1 MIRRA
6 IVLLLFAILS
16 SGCSS
21 NTFLGRR
28 VDNFKAYYNTFYN
41 ARKAYD
47 KGYQAIEHKDEPVD
61 RDRYLPLFAR
71 PSGNTANREFENAV
85 VKSADIL
92 REHENSK
99 WVDDA
104 LLLIGKSYFY
114 QENFVGALQKFREVI
129 DRHSDLEEEARFW
142 FARTLIISRSY
153 DEALAFLQESLA
165 QEDVREKWIAS
176 YRLALGELYVQRSD
190 WESAADALST
200 GLDEAKEKELAAR
213 AQFLLGQVYET
224 MDEPEEAVKAYQR
237 VRRFN
242 PLYELD
248 FAARLSAIRVKGI
261 YGDAEN
267 ALNELRKMER
277 DDKNFE
283 YRDELRYL
291 KGRIFQAQLQADAAY
306 NSYFDLLYEE
316 NRTTPIDGDLRGRTH
331 YAMAELHRD
340 LDRDYVL
347 AAAHF
352 DTAAVSLAKPS
363 SRPLTGSFG
372 EAQFTRVA
380 ITDAAEIKAN
390 FNRYASVYK
399 GIADMD
405 SLLWLGSMSQEDF
418 DAKILELR
426 LARALLLEEQRKERD
441 ERLLAQQF
449 RQASDSRDSFLTRG
463 LPEGKIIDSGG
474 ASAGT
479 QSGFLF
485 HRDQERVADGR
496 NSFLLRWGDRPL
508 VPNWRRIEAVR
519 GQPVDLLIGEE
530 QSPLGFNPDD
540 PTTLPEIDT
549 SDVPRDSLSQAIM
562 YTKRSISWLDL
573 GNALFLALNMPD
585 SAAVWYRRVIDDN
598 PDEGVVQ
605 RSYYALAEVQKTLGD
620 SLSASRLYDQILDQY
635 PDSEFSDRIR
645 TQRGIQIREA
655 IVDSSALAL
664 ELYELVF
671 DEWQSGHADDLIN
684 QTVLIAV
691 SYPGT
696 DASAQALLAGGEFF
710 LEQAAADREKI
721 LAPINLQIPV
731 SLLIELWP
739 EKYGFEKEEES
750 EEADS
755 TLLDHSLSKIPDSTM
770 SDLSPALAAD
780 STHQNRL
787 PEMIGS
793 EIVVESDSV
802 GISPVPPDSLNRLL
816 ESIDFSLESRALDD
830 SAATGL
836 IQKDSLGIDPMRV
849 PLSVV
854 SPTEE
859 EPERPLYFVEDLF
872 DVILRDYGE
881 TDYAARA
888 RALRQ
893 AVVELRKP
901 IVSEPVAV
909 DISVVFSD
917 SLLND
922 VDAALAQTDSLGKFN
937 LALPVDSTELIAELR
952 VPTDSLRLPTIVD
965 ALAVNPVVVS
975 DSVAVDTD
983 TPEKGLIASDTL
995 KKGLIASD
1003 ILPTENDQIE
1013 QQGWVM
1019 LDKYPDIVLDDE
1031 DLDGEFEYLE
1041 SSTLKPLRLRRVLDL
1056 SIVGWTVRLAALAG
1070 TTAARKRAGE
1080 YAASMDTED
1089 QKVMILKDVD
1099 PSLTELTITWGIF
1112 PSKTATDD
1120 AVADLDLSLPDGS
1133 FYILMTSLEDD

>member
-1 MIRRA
+1 
-6 IVLLLFAILS
+6 
-16 SGCSS
+16 
-21 NTFLGRR
+21 
-28 VDNFKAYYNTFYN
+28 
-41 ARKAYD
+41 
-47 KGYQAIEHKDEPVD
+47 
-61 RDRYLPLFAR
+61 
-71 PSGNTANREFENAV
+71 
-85 VKSADIL
+85 
-92 REHENSK
+92 
-99 WVDDA
+99 
-104 LLLIGKSYFY
+104 
-114 QENFVGALQKFREVI
+114 
-129 DRHSDLEEEARFW
+129 
-142 FARTLIISRSY
+142 
-153 DEALAFLQESLA
+153 
-165 QEDVREKWIAS
+165 
-176 YRLALGELYVQRSD
+176 
-190 WESAADALST
+190 
-200 GLDEAKEKELAAR
+200 
-213 AQFLLGQVYET
+213 
-224 MDEPEEAVKAYQR
+224 
-237 VRRFN
+237 
-242 PLYELD
+242 
-248 FAARLSAIRVKGI
+248 
-261 YGDAEN
+261 
-267 ALNELRKMER
+267 
-277 DDKNFE
+277 
-283 YRDELRYL
+283 
-291 KGRIFQAQLQADAAY
+291 
-306 NSYFDLLYEE
+306 
-316 NRTTPIDGDLRGRTH
+316 
-331 YAMAELHRD
+331 
-340 LDRDYVL
+340 
-347 AAAHF
+347 
-352 DTAAVSLAKPS
+352 
-363 SRPLTGSFG
+363 
-372 EAQFTRVA
+372 
-380 ITDAAEIKAN
+380 
-390 FNRYASVYK
+390 
-399 GIADMD
+399 
-405 SLLWLGSMSQEDF
+405 
-418 DAKILELR
+418 
-426 LARALLLEEQRKERD
+426 
-441 ERLLAQQF
+441 
-449 RQASDSRDSFLTRG
+449 
-463 LPEGKIIDSGG
+463 
-474 ASAGT
+474 
-479 QSGFLF
+479 
-485 HRDQERVADGR
+485 
-496 NSFLLRWGDRPL
+496 
-508 VPNWRRIEAVR
+508 
-519 GQPVDLLIGEE
+519 
-530 QSPLGFNPDD
+530 
-540 PTTLPEIDT
+540 
-549 SDVPRDSLSQAIM
+549 
-562 YTKRSISWLDL
+562 
-573 GNALFLALNMPD
+573 
-585 SAAVWYRRVIDDN
+585 
-598 PDEGVVQ
+598 
-605 RSYYALAEVQKTLGD
+605 
-620 SLSASRLYDQILDQY
+620 
-635 PDSEFSDRIR
+635 
-645 TQRGIQIREA
+645 
-655 IVDSSALAL
+655 
-664 ELYELVF
+664 
-671 DEWQSGHADDLIN
+671 
-684 QTVLIAV
+684 
-691 SYPGT
+691 
-696 DASAQALLAGGEFF
+696 
-710 LEQAAADREKI
+710 
-721 LAPINLQIPV
+721 
-731 SLLIELWP
+731 
-739 EKYGFEKEEES
+739 
-750 EEADS
+750 
-755 TLLDHSLSKIPDSTM
+755 M

-881 TDYAARA
+881 THYAARA

-952 VPTDSLRLPTIVD
+952 VPTDSLRLPTVVD